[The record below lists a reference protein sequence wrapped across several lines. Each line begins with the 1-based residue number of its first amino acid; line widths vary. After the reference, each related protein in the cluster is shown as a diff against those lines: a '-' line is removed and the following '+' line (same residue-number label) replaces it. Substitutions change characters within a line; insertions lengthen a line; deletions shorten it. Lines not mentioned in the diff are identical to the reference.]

1 MPLPQAARA
10 PLLSF
15 AIALAFVLAAHLFF
29 GGAAVDDTTAI
40 DNAAKSAL
48 VNADNANDN
57 ADDKEDN
64 HAAIS
69 TTTTAEDTTTAAI
82 TSAITQ
88 QPPEDKKWQHYRIRR
103 NDRMHIILPRIGA
116 SEDTVRFFLNQKF
129 KSYRKLRR
137 GATIHY
143 RHDTSGD
150 LIQLRYKTGA
160 DYYLTAK
167 RDINNQWTAQE
178 NPPILT
184 TLTVSRGGRIRKNSS
199 LYESAKDAGI
209 SDTAID
215 ALISALDWHIDFF
228 REQRENDAYKM
239 VYEKTVDEDGDLIGT
254 PLLLAYQYESHLRRT
269 PRIVEGLW
277 NAKQGGYYSPKG
289 ESMQGAFLRAPLEY
303 RRISSVFGRR
313 KHPILKKWRAHKG
326 VDYAAP
332 TGTPVRATA
341 DGVIIKIRKERGYGN
356 VVFIKHYDI
365 YTTVYGHLNRFAKG
379 MRRGR
384 KVKQGEVI
392 GYVGST
398 GLSTGPHLHYE
409 FRIRGVHKNPLSAA
423 LPRRLP
429 PLDKGALAAFMAQTR
444 DALQMLAAAE
454 V

>member
-1 MPLPQAARA
+1 MMALPEPARA
-10 PLLSF
+10 PLISF
-15 AIALAFVLAAHLFF
+15 AIAMAFVVAAHLIF
-29 GGAAVDDTTAI
+29 GGITEDDTIIIDTPAESAI
-40 DNAAKSAL
+40 INADDADDENVAG
-48 VNADNANDN
+48 DNAN
-57 ADDKEDN
+57 
-64 HAAIS
+64 AA
-69 TTTTAEDTTTAAI
+69 TTAAI
-82 TSAITQ
+82 TTAITQ
-88 QPPEDKKWQHYRIRR
+88 APEDEKWQHYRIRR

-116 SEDTVRFFLNQKF
+116 SEDAVRFFLNQPF

-137 GATIHY
+137 GATIDY
-143 RHDTSGD
+143 QQDENGALSK
-150 LIQLRYKTGA
+150 LRYKTGA
-160 DYYLTAK
+160 DYYLTAE
-167 RDINNQWTAQE
+167 RDNNNQWAARE
-178 NPPILT
+178 SPPTLT
-184 TLTVSRGGRIRKNSS
+184 TLTVAQGGRIRKNSS

-228 REQRENDAYKM
+228 REQRENDAFKM
-239 VYEKTVDEDGDLIGT
+239 VYKKAVDEDGALIGT
-254 PLLLAYQYESHLRRT
+254 PVLLAYQYESHLRRA

-277 NAKQGGYYSPKG
+277 NAKQGGYYSPEG

-341 DGVIIKIRKERGYGN
+341 DGTITKIRKERGYGN

-365 YTTVYGHLNRFAKG
+365 YTTVYGHLHNFARG

-384 KVKQGEVI
+384 KVRQGEVI

-409 FRIRGVHKNPLSAA
+409 FRIRGVHKDPLSTA

-429 PLDKGALAAFMAQTR
+429 PLDKKALADFRAQSQ
-444 DALQMLAAAE
+444 DALQMLMATEA
-454 V
+454 